1 MPGTCHR
8 LRIPSLV
15 LSRSSKG
22 ASGGPPSA
30 TVSASAACTGGEDD
44 DIFRYDGLGGP
55 SSPPAT
61 ASTATV
67 KKERHRV
74 TMMGAARV
82 GKSSIISQFLY
93 EKYLSRYKQTIEEM
107 HRGEYELPDG
117 SSLTLDI
124 LDTSGSYQFPAMRA
138 LSINTSGA
146 FILVYA
152 VDDEETWNE
161 VERLREQIISV
172 RGSRVP
178 IVIVGNKADVPEEQ
192 RQVTFKVARSRV
204 LLEWGCGYA
213 ECSAKNN
220 EGILTVFKQ
229 LLRQANIEYNLSPA
243 VRRRRKSL
251 PSYTG
256 GSNPARSNSARYYLK
271 RHSCSVQ

>member
-1 MPGTCHR
+1 MPGTCQR
-8 LRIPSLV
+8 LRIPSLGSNKSTKNDCC
-15 LSRSSKG
+15 LQER
-22 ASGGPPSA
+22 
-30 TVSASAACTGGEDD
+30 
-44 DIFRYDGLGGP
+44 
-55 SSPPAT
+55 
-61 ASTATV
+61 STAP
-67 KKERHRV
+67 KRECHRV

-117 SSLTLDI
+117 SCLTLDI

-146 FILVYA
+146 FLLVYA
-152 VDDEETWNE
+152 VDDEETWHE
-161 VERLREQIISV
+161 VERLREQIVEV
-172 RGSRVP
+172 RGLCVP
-178 IVIVGNKADVPEEQ
+178 IVIVGNKCDVPEEN
-192 RQVTFKVARSRV
+192 RQVSVNVAQTKAT
-204 LLEWGCGYA
+204 LEWGCGYA

-256 GSNPARSNSARYYLK
+256 QMHQKGSTNSAKYYLK

>member
-15 LSRSSKG
+15 SNRSSKG
-22 ASGGPPSA
+22 VNDSQ
-30 TVSASAACTGGEDD
+30 
-44 DIFRYDGLGGP
+44 DGNGCLEP
-55 SSPPAT
+55 ITPR
-61 ASTATV
+61 
-67 KKERHRV
+67 KERHRV

-117 SSLTLDI
+117 SCLTLDI

-138 LSINTSGA
+138 LSINTSNA
-146 FILVYA
+146 FLLVFA
-152 VDDEETWNE
+152 VDDEETWFE
-161 VERLREQIISV
+161 VERLREQIV
-172 RGSRVP
+172 AARGARVP
-178 IVIVGNKADVPEEQ
+178 IVVVANKSDIPEEYQ
-192 RQVTFKVARSRV
+192 KVSLRLAQAKAS
-204 LLEWGCGYA
+204 LEWGCGYA

-251 PSYTG
+251 PNYTTPNG
-256 GSNPARSNSARYYLK
+256 NRTHGAKFYLK
-271 RHSCSVQ
+271 RHSCSIQ

>member
-8 LRIPSLV
+8 LRVPSLA
-15 LSRSSKG
+15 SNKSAKG
-22 ASGGPPSA
+22 ANECEPVTP
-30 TVSASAACTGGEDD
+30 
-44 DIFRYDGLGGP
+44 
-55 SSPPAT
+55 
-61 ASTATV
+61 
-67 KKERHRV
+67 KKECHRV

-117 SSLTLDI
+117 SCLTLDI

-152 VDDEETWNE
+152 VDDEETWHE
-161 VERLREQIISV
+161 VERLREQIV
-172 RGSRVP
+172 EARGLFVP
-178 IVIVGNKADVPEEQ
+178 IVVVGNKCDVLEEERKISLRAAQ
-192 RQVTFKVARSRV
+192 AKAT
-204 LLEWGCGYA
+204 LEWGCGYA

-220 EGILTVFKQ
+220 DGILTVFKQ

-251 PSYTG
+251 PSYTNQTHKG
-256 GSNPARSNSARYYLK
+256 VNSAKLYLK

>member
-8 LRIPSLV
+8 LRIPSII
-15 LSRSSKG
+15 SNRSSNG
-22 ASGGPPSA
+22 ASSSTSSSSA
-30 TVSASAACTGGEDD
+30 GVSAGPSITDD
-44 DIFRYDGLGGP
+44 DLFGCEGVMP
-55 SSPPAT
+55 SSPP
-61 ASTATV
+61 ATV

-117 SSLTLDI
+117 STLTLDI

-138 LSINTSGA
+138 LSINKSGA

-152 VDDEETWNE
+152 VDDEESWNE
-161 VERLREQIISV
+161 VERLREQIIAV
-172 RGSRVP
+172 RGTRVP
-178 IVIVGNKADVPEEQ
+178 IVIVGNKADVLEEH
-192 RQVTFKVARSRV
+192 RQIPFKVARSRA

-256 GSNPARSNSARYYLK
+256 GTNPARANTARYYLK

>member
-1 MPGTCHR
+1 MP
-8 LRIPSLV
+8 
-15 LSRSSKG
+15 
-22 ASGGPPSA
+22 A
-30 TVSASAACTGGEDD
+30 
-44 DIFRYDGLGGP
+44 
-55 SSPPAT
+55 SPP
-61 ASTATV
+61 ATV

-161 VERLREQIISV
+161 VERLREQ
-172 RGSRVP
+172 
-178 IVIVGNKADVPEEQ
+178 VGIELVLDVSMW
-192 RQVTFKVARSRV
+192 F
-204 LLEWGCGYA
+204 Y
-213 ECSAKNN
+213 
-220 EGILTVFKQ
+220 
-229 LLRQANIEYNLSPA
+229 
-243 VRRRRKSL
+243 L
-251 PSYTG
+251 PSY
-256 GSNPARSNSARYYLK
+256 SRIRSSPCEAPAYRS
-271 RHSCSVQ
+271 

>member
-15 LSRSSKG
+15 SNRSSKG
-22 ASGGPPSA
+22 
-30 TVSASAACTGGEDD
+30 TN
-44 DIFRYDGLGGP
+44 
-55 SSPPAT
+55 SSDLEPITPR
-61 ASTATV
+61 
-67 KKERHRV
+67 KERHRV

-93 EKYLSRYKQTIEEM
+93 EKYLSRYKQTVEDM

-117 SSLTLDI
+117 SCLTLDI

-138 LSINTSGA
+138 LSINISGA

-152 VDDEETWNE
+152 VDDEETWLE
-161 VERLREQIISV
+161 VERLREQIV
-172 RGSRVP
+172 EARGLRVP
-178 IVIVGNKADVPEEQ
+178 IVIVGNKADIPEED
-192 RQVTFKVARSRV
+192 RQVQQKEAQTKAT
-204 LLEWGCGYA
+204 LEWGCGYA

-251 PSYTG
+251 PNYASSQGQNRPST
-256 GSNPARSNSARYYLK
+256 ARYYLK
-271 RHSCSVQ
+271 RHSCTVQ

>member
-15 LSRSSKG
+15 SSRPTRV
-22 ASGGPPSA
+22 ANECEPITP
-30 TVSASAACTGGEDD
+30 
-44 DIFRYDGLGGP
+44 
-55 SSPPAT
+55 
-61 ASTATV
+61 

-74 TMMGAARV
+74 AMMGAARV

-93 EKYLSRYKQTIEEM
+93 EKYLSRYKQTVEDM

-117 SSLTLDI
+117 SCLTLDI

-152 VDDEETWNE
+152 VDDEQTWLE
-161 VERLREQIISV
+161 VERLRGQIV
-172 RGSRVP
+172 EARGLRVP
-178 IVIVGNKADVPEEQ
+178 IVIVGNKSDVPDEV
-192 RQVTFKVARSRV
+192 RQVALKIAQAKATI
-204 LLEWGCGYA
+204 EWGCGYA

-251 PSYTG
+251 PSYT
-256 GSNPARSNSARYYLK
+256 NQNQNRSLSARYYLK
-271 RHSCSVQ
+271 RHSCSIQ

>member
-1 MPGTCHR
+1 MP
-8 LRIPSLV
+8 
-15 LSRSSKG
+15 
-22 ASGGPPSA
+22 A
-30 TVSASAACTGGEDD
+30 
-44 DIFRYDGLGGP
+44 
-55 SSPPAT
+55 SPP
-61 ASTATV
+61 ATV

-161 VERLREQIISV
+161 VERLREQVGIELVFRCVSV
-172 RGSRVP
+172 FMWFYLPTYSH
-178 IVIVGNKADVPEEQ
+178 I
-192 RQVTFKVARSRV
+192 RS
-204 LLEWGCGYA
+204 
-213 ECSAKNN
+213 
-220 EGILTVFKQ
+220 
-229 LLRQANIEYNLSPA
+229 SPCEA
-243 VRRRRKSL
+243 
-251 PSYTG
+251 
-256 GSNPARSNSARYYLK
+256 PAYRS
-271 RHSCSVQ
+271 

>member
-15 LSRSSKG
+15 SNGSSKG
-22 ASGGPPSA
+22 ASDCEPVTP
-30 TVSASAACTGGEDD
+30 
-44 DIFRYDGLGGP
+44 R
-55 SSPPAT
+55 
-61 ASTATV
+61 
-67 KKERHRV
+67 KERHRV

-117 SSLTLDI
+117 SCLTLDI
-124 LDTSGSYQFPAMRA
+124 LDTSGSYQFPAMRE
-138 LSINTSGA
+138 LSIKTSGA
-146 FILVYA
+146 FILVFA
-152 VDDEETWNE
+152 VDDEETWHE
-161 VERLREQIISV
+161 VERLRKQIV
-172 RGSRVP
+172 EARGIRVP
-178 IVIVGNKADVPEEQ
+178 IVIVGNKCDVVEQ
-192 RQVTFKVARSRV
+192 SRQVPQATAQAKST
-204 LLEWGCGYA
+204 LEWGCGYA

-251 PSYTG
+251 PNCPSQ
-256 GSNPARSNSARYYLK
+256 SQNRVASAKYYLK

>member
-1 MPGTCHR
+1 MLDAMPGTCHR
-8 LRIPSLV
+8 LRIPSIV
-15 LSRSSKG
+15 SSRSSK
-22 ASGGPPSA
+22 SGVGTS
-30 TVSASAACTGGEDD
+30 SSSSSSSSAAVCTAADD
-44 DIFRYDGLGGP
+44 DLFGCEGAVP
-55 SSPPAT
+55 ASPP
-61 ASTATV
+61 ATV

-172 RGSRVP
+172 RGTRVP
-178 IVIVGNKADVPEEQ
+178 IVIVGNKADVPEED
-192 RQVTFKVARSRV
+192 RQIPFKVARSRA

-256 GSNPARSNSARYYLK
+256 ATNPARANSAKYYLK

>member
-15 LSRSSKG
+15 SSRSSRG
-22 ASGGPPSA
+22 SNDCEPIAP
-30 TVSASAACTGGEDD
+30 
-44 DIFRYDGLGGP
+44 
-55 SSPPAT
+55 
-61 ASTATV
+61 

-74 TMMGAARV
+74 AMMGAARV

-93 EKYLSRYKQTIEEM
+93 EKYLSRYKQTVEDM

-117 SSLTLDI
+117 SCLTLDI

-152 VDDEETWNE
+152 VDDEETWHE
-161 VERLREQIISV
+161 VERLKNQIVEV
-172 RGSRVP
+172 RGKRVP
-178 IVIVGNKADVPEEQ
+178 IVIVGNKADVPEEVRKIPLKIAQ
-192 RQVTFKVARSRV
+192 AKAT
-204 LLEWGCGYA
+204 LEWSCGYA

-220 EGILTVFKQ
+220 DGILTVFKQ

-251 PSYTG
+251 PSYTTP
-256 GSNPARSNSARYYLK
+256 NQNRTLSARYYLK
-271 RHSCSVQ
+271 RHSCAIQ

>member
-1 MPGTCHR
+1 MPGACHR
-8 LRIPSLV
+8 LRIPSIGS
-15 LSRSSKG
+15 SRPPKG
-22 ASGGPPSA
+22 GAVAGGPPSSTSTTSTA
-30 TVSASAACTGGEDD
+30 SASGAACND
-44 DIFRYDGLGGP
+44 DIFSCDGGP
-55 SSPPAT
+55 LSPPAS
-61 ASTATV
+61 AGAV

-192 RQVTFKVARSRV
+192 RQIPFKVARSRA

-256 GSNPARSNSARYYLK
+256 GSNPARANTTRYYLK

>member
-8 LRIPSLV
+8 LRIPSII
-15 LSRSSKG
+15 SNRSSNG
-22 ASGGPPSA
+22 ASSSTSSSSAGVSTGPSI
-30 TVSASAACTGGEDD
+30 TDD
-44 DIFRYDGLGGP
+44 DLFGCDGVLP
-55 SSPPAT
+55 SSPP
-61 ASTATV
+61 ATV

-117 SSLTLDI
+117 STLTLDI

-138 LSINTSGA
+138 LSINKSGA

-152 VDDEETWNE
+152 VDDEESWNE
-161 VERLREQIISV
+161 VERLREQIIAV
-172 RGSRVP
+172 RGTRVP
-178 IVIVGNKADVPEEQ
+178 IVIVGNKADVLEEQ
-192 RQVTFKVARSRV
+192 RQIPFKVARSRA

-256 GSNPARSNSARYYLK
+256 GTNPARANTARYYLK

>member
-15 LSRSSKG
+15 SNRSTKSG
-22 ASGGPPSA
+22 AGVSTSSYSSSTASSAGPPSA
-30 TVSASAACTGGEDD
+30 SSITDD
-44 DIFRYDGLGGP
+44 DIFGCEAGP
-55 SSPPAT
+55 ASPPAT
-61 ASTATV
+61 I

-117 SSLTLDI
+117 SCLTLDI

-172 RGSRVP
+172 RGTRVP

-192 RQVTFKVARSRV
+192 REVPFKVARSRV

-213 ECSAKNN
+213 ECSAKDN

-256 GSNPARSNSARYYLK
+256 GNNPARANSAKYYLK

>member
-1 MPGTCHR
+1 MNN
-8 LRIPSLV
+8 
-15 LSRSSKG
+15 RSMVQQKSMYSVTPTVSSTTSSSATSSG
-22 ASGGPPSA
+22 ASTGARPSIA
-30 TVSASAACTGGEDD
+30 DD
-44 DIFRYDGLGGP
+44 DIFSCGPIGGP
-55 SSPPAT
+55 TSPP
-61 ASTATV
+61 ATV

-152 VDDEETWNE
+152 VDDKETWDE

-178 IVIVGNKADVPEEQ
+178 IVVVGNKADVPEEQ
-192 RQVTFKVARSRV
+192 RQVPFKVARSRA

-256 GSNPARSNSARYYLK
+256 ASNPARANSAKYYLK